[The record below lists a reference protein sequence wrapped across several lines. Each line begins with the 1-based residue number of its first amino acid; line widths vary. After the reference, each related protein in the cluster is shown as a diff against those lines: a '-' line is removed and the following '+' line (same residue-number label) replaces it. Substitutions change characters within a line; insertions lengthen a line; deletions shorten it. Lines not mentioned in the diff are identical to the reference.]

1 MARFVIST
9 REAPPAHYS
18 LKVEPFSLFL
28 DSKNDKYESGVFEGA
43 GSKWKLCFYPNGQ
56 LRNGGAKYISLG
68 LEIADADVLPFGW
81 QVIVHCKMFV
91 FDQNAVNYTVFE
103 EANSNPRTFYGMNR
117 EYVFKELMTVE
128 ALMDDTKG
136 YIVNDSC
143 IFGVEIAVPKF
154 AIRGESLLL
163 TKDPENNIFTWRI
176 SSLKHADRENFSDE
190 FEIGGHNWMLS
201 MYPRGDQKVEKN
213 YLSLFL
219 CLANT
224 QSLPLGRKVYLE
236 YKLRIKN
243 QLGFQHYE
251 KAGHECVYP
260 KVTKLGFS
268 EFIQL
273 GEVYDESKGFLFNG
287 SVIIEGEITVMSSFN
302 YLE

>member
-1 MARFVIST
+1 MLVSVCCRTGFVTST

-28 DSKNDKYESGVFEGA
+28 DSKNDEYESGVFEGA
-43 GSKWKLCFYPNGQ
+43 GNKWKLCFYPNRQ

-68 LEIADADVLPFGW
+68 LEIADADLLPFGW
-81 QVIVHCKMFV
+81 QVLVHCKMFV

-103 EANSNPRTFYGMNR
+103 EANSNPRTFFGMNR
-117 EYVFKELMTVE
+117 EFVFDELMTVE

-136 YIVNDSC
+136 YIANDSC
-143 IFGVEIAVPKF
+143 IFGVKIAVPRF

-176 SSLKHADRENFSDE
+176 PSLNDAGKENFSDE

-201 MYPRGDQKVEKN
+201 MYPRGDQKAKKN

-224 QSLPLGRKVYLE
+224 QSLPLGRE
-236 YKLRIKN
+236 
-243 QLGFQHYE
+243 
-251 KAGHECVYP
+251 GHECVYP

-268 EFIQL
+268 DFIQL